1 MHIETTHEKP
11 YKYLGSQ
18 VTKMNNPKDYFMHF
32 KDILEGKLKN
42 INNSRLRGEFKLSI
56 YEQYASPSMLF
67 HFSIHT
73 LHYTHL
79 EELDKIAI
87 TF

>member
-1 MHIETTHEKP
+1 
-11 YKYLGSQ
+11 
-18 VTKMNNPKDYFMHF
+18 MNTPKDYFMHF
-32 KDILEGKLKN
+32 KDSLEKKLNN
-42 INNSRLRGEFKLSI
+42 INNSKLGGEFKLSI
-56 YEQYASPSMLF
+56 YERYAVPSMLF

-87 TF
+87 TFFKTMASLSY